1 MSNTRLYPFVLAACL
16 LTPVTCFAEEQIHEQ
31 LRVFS
36 LVHADCKTMLGL
48 LDDLSEG
55 ELTMGVDPRTNS
67 LIVKGDP
74 QQFEL
79 IGALLMKLDQP
90 VKGQK
95 SAQKSGPKS
104 AQKSGEKKQAA
115 PSKQR
120 KVPQTAKAEAVA
132 RMAIA
137 TKLAADQK
145 KKSLAAKLRQH
156 EMHLNLVR
164 RKLEMA
170 KAKAELELESL
181 KAELAVKASHLDAMR
196 VRSAMIRDQVES
208 GTASTDELGMAA
220 AEVQTLEL
228 EIAMD
233 QRRIQFH
240 EAHVMPMVHL
250 EHESEIMNAEAALQE
265 IHGVYEMHMQ
275 PAIRKTKTAK
285 VGK

>member
-95 SAQKSGPKS
+95 SAQKSG
-104 AQKSGEKKQAA
+104 EKKQAA
-115 PSKQR
+115 PAKQR

-137 TKLAADQK
+137 TKLAAAQK

-181 KAELAVKASHLDAMR
+181 KAELAVKASRLDAMR
-196 VRSAMIRDQVES
+196 VRRAMIRDQVES

-240 EAHVMPMVHL
+240 EAHVVPMVHL